1 MGCGSFWGCNIS
13 SVKGIA
19 MELKHVAIKNFK
31 GVRSVE
37 FPTNGAP
44 NALRAV
50 TALLGDNGSGKTS
63 VLQAIALTLSLATR
77 RTRNMASFSWHGFLP
92 ERVPSLGPTF
102 VELVVGFE
110 PEEVTLTSELFVAWQ
125 ESLPSD
131 RRQTMSIVPPSQHAE
146 VTLRLEQGRAHSP
159 QGFEAV
165 NQFLG
170 RYYVKALKDAR
181 PELKDNFAKLGDIFW
196 FDQHRNL
203 GTLMAENMAREG
215 RFVDGSWQAYG
226 PASDNGTHEGWQSG
240 VEQLREYLVGWWGFH
255 TTPGRRGKDFI
266 PLLQASLETV
276 FPGTRFVGIMPRGGV
291 TSPRAND
298 FYFLIDRDGRV
309 YDLAEMSSGEQ
320 AVFPVIYEFVRL
332 DIKRSIVLID
342 ELELHLHPPEQQ
354 RLLAALPRIGPDCQF
369 LITTH
374 SEFLSSAIP
383 NEQEVRL
390 ERGTR
395 CL

>member
-1 MGCGSFWGCNIS
+1 M
-13 SVKGIA
+13 K
-19 MELKHVAIKNFK
+19 LKHVVIRNFK
-31 GVRSVE
+31 GVHE
-37 FPTNGAP
+37 AAFPTAAAP
-44 NALRAV
+44 HALRSL

-77 RTRNMASFSWHGFLP
+77 RTRVIRYFNWHGFLP
-92 ERVPSLGPTF
+92 ERISSLGPTF
-102 VELVVGFE
+102 VELVVAFE
-110 PEEVTLTSELFVAWQ
+110 PEEIALTSDLFVAWQ
-125 ESLPSD
+125 ESLSSN
-131 RRQTMSIVPPSQHAE
+131 RRQTMQIVPPSRHSE
-146 VTLRLEQGRAHSP
+146 VTLRFEQGRVLSP
-159 QGFEAV
+159 QGYEAV

-170 RYYVKALKDAR
+170 RYYIRVLKDVR
-181 PELKDNFAKLGDIFW
+181 PEFKESFAKLGDVFW

-203 GTLMAENMAREG
+203 GSLMVDDMAGEDRRED
-215 RFVDGSWQAYG
+215 RRR
-226 PASDNGTHEGWQSG
+226 EGWQAG

-255 TTPGRRGKDFI
+255 TTPGRHGKDFI
-266 PLLQASLETV
+266 PLLEARFNNV
-276 FPGTRFVGIMPRGGV
+276 FPGTRFVGIMPRSGV
-291 TSPRAND
+291 TVPRAND

-320 AVFPVIYEFVRL
+320 AVFPVVYEFVRL
-332 DIKRSIVLID
+332 DIQRSVVLID

-354 RLLAALPRIGPDCQF
+354 RLLSALPKIGPDCQF

-390 ERGTR
+390 DRGTR

>member
-1 MGCGSFWGCNIS
+1 M
-13 SVKGIA
+13 K
-19 MELKHVAIKNFK
+19 LRHVVIKNFK
-31 GVRSVE
+31 GVREVE
-37 FPTNGAP
+37 FSTETPSHSP
-44 NALRAV
+44 RIL

-63 VLQAIALTLSLATR
+63 VLQAIALTLATATR
-77 RTRNMASFSWHGFLP
+77 RTRDMGSFSWHGFLP

-102 VELVVGFE
+102 VELTVAFE
-110 PEEVTLTSELFVAWQ
+110 KEEVTLTNDLFLEWQ
-125 ESLPSD
+125 ASLPSD
-131 RRQTMSIVPPSQHAE
+131 RRQLMKLVPPSRHDE
-146 VTLRLEQGRAHSP
+146 VTLQFEKGRVTSP
-159 QGFEAV
+159 QGYEAV

-170 RYYVKALKDAR
+170 RYYVKALKDIR
-181 PELKDNFAKLGDIFW
+181 PDLKDIFAKLGDIFW

-203 GTLMAENMAREG
+203 GSLMAEDKVGEG
-215 RFVDGSWQAYG
+215 VS
-226 PASDNGTHEGWQSG
+226 HEGWHAG

-255 TTPGRRGKDFI
+255 TTPGRGGRDFI
-266 PLLQASLETV
+266 PALQDCVATV
-276 FPGTRFVGIMPRGGV
+276 FPGTRFVGIMPRGQAA
-291 TSPRAND
+291 TPRAND

-320 AVFPVIYEFVRL
+320 AVFPLAYEFVRL
-332 DIKRSIVLID
+332 DIQRSIVLID

-354 RLLAALPRIGPDCQF
+354 RLLAALPRIGPNCQF

-390 ERGTR
+390 NGGVR

>member
-1 MGCGSFWGCNIS
+1 M
-13 SVKGIA
+13 K
-19 MELKHVAIKNFK
+19 LKHVVIENFK
-31 GVRSVE
+31 GVRSAE
-37 FPTNGAP
+37 FPTDAAP
-44 NALRAV
+44 HALRSL

-63 VLQAIALTLSLATR
+63 VLQAIALTLSMATR
-77 RTRNMASFSWHGFLP
+77 RTREMGAFSWHGFLP
-92 ERVPSLGPTF
+92 ERVPSLGQNF
-102 VELVVGFE
+102 VELVVAFE
-110 PEEVTLTSELFVAWQ
+110 PEEIALTSELFTAWQ
-125 ESLPSD
+125 ESLPPE
-131 RRQTMSIVPPSQHAE
+131 RRQTMRIVPPSQHSE
-146 VTLRLEQGRAHSP
+146 VTLRFEQGRPYSP

-170 RYYVKALKDAR
+170 RYYITVLKDSR
-181 PELKDNFAKLGDIFW
+181 PDLRVNYGKLGDIFW

-203 GTLMAENMAREG
+203 GTLMAEDMSREG
-215 RFVDGSWQAYG
+215 RFVDGHWQQYG
-226 PASDNGTHEGWQSG
+226 TGTENGGHEGWQAG

-266 PLLQASLETV
+266 PLLQASFETV
-276 FPGTRFVGIMPRGGV
+276 FPGTRFVGIMPRGGT

-298 FYFLIDRDGRV
+298 FYFLIDRDDRV

-320 AVFPVIYEFVRL
+320 AVFPLVYEFVRL
-332 DIKRSIVLID
+332 DIKRSVVLID

-390 ERGTR
+390 DRGNR

>member
-1 MGCGSFWGCNIS
+1 MKLN
-13 SVKGIA
+13 
-19 MELKHVAIKNFK
+19 HVLIKNFK
-31 GVRSVE
+31 GVREVE
-37 FPTNGAP
+37 FSMDTVHASGR
-44 NALRAV
+44 L

-63 VLQAIALTLSLATR
+63 ILQAIALTLSMATR
-77 RTRNMASFSWHGFLP
+77 RTRDLASFSWHGFLP
-92 ERVPSLGPTF
+92 ERVSSLGRTLI
-102 VELVVGFE
+102 ELEIAFE
-110 PEEVTLTSELFVAWQ
+110 PEEITLTDELFEAWQ
-125 ESLPSD
+125 ESLSSD
-131 RRQTMSIVPPSQHAE
+131 RRQLMKIVPPSLHTE
-146 VTLRLEQGRAHSP
+146 VKLRFEQGRVDSP

-170 RYYVKALKDAR
+170 RYYVRALRDTRPDLKDR
-181 PELKDNFAKLGDIFW
+181 LSKLGDIFW

-203 GTLMAENMAREG
+203 GSLIAD
-215 RFVDGSWQAYG
+215 DGG
-226 PASDNGTHEGWQSG
+226 LREGWQAG

-255 TTPGRRGKDFI
+255 TTPGRQGKDFI
-266 PLLQASLETV
+266 PSLEKLFETV
-276 FPGTRFVGIMPRGGV
+276 FPGTRFVGLMPRAGS
-291 TSPRAND
+291 TTPRANE
-298 FYFLIDRDGRV
+298 FYFLIDRDDRI

-320 AVFPVIYEFVRL
+320 AVFPLVYEFVRL

-383 NEQEVRL
+383 NEREVRL
-390 ERGTR
+390 AKGTR

>member
-1 MGCGSFWGCNIS
+1 M
-13 SVKGIA
+13 K
-19 MELKHVAIKNFK
+19 LKHVVIKNFK
-31 GVRSVE
+31 GIREVE
-37 FPTNGAP
+37 FPSDAAP
-44 NALRAV
+44 NALRSV
-50 TALLGDNGSGKTS
+50 TALLGDNGSGKTT
-63 VLQAIALTLSLATR
+63 VLQAIALALSMATR
-77 RTRNMASFSWHGFLP
+77 RTRDMASFNWHGFLP

-102 VELVVGFE
+102 VELVVAFE
-110 PEEVTLTSELFVAWQ
+110 PEEVVLTSDLFAAWQ

-131 RRQTMSIVPPSQHAE
+131 RRQTLRIVPPSQHTE
-146 VTLRLEQGRAHSP
+146 VTLRFEQGRIYSL

-170 RYYVKALKDAR
+170 RYYVKALRDER
-181 PELKDNFAKLGDIFW
+181 PELRDSFAKLGDVFW

-203 GTLMAENMAREG
+203 GTLMAEDISGEG
-215 RFVDGSWQAYG
+215 LS
-226 PASDNGTHEGWQSG
+226 HEGWHAG

-255 TTPGRRGKDFI
+255 KTPGRRGRDFI
-266 PLLQASLETV
+266 PLLQESLETV

-291 TSPRAND
+291 TTPRAND

-320 AVFPVIYEFVRL
+320 AVFPLVYEFVRL
-332 DIKRSIVLID
+332 DIKRSVVLID

-354 RLLAALPRIGPDCQF
+354 RLLAALPRVGPGCQF
-369 LITTH
+369 IITTH

-390 ERGTR
+390 DRGTR

>member
-1 MGCGSFWGCNIS
+1 M
-13 SVKGIA
+13 K
-19 MELKHVAIKNFK
+19 LKHVIVKNFK

-37 FPTNGAP
+37 FSTTAASQSPRP
-44 NALRAV
+44 L
-50 TALLGDNGSGKTS
+50 TALIGDNGSGKTTI
-63 VLQAIALTLSLATR
+63 LQAIALTLSLATR
-77 RTRNMASFSWHGFLP
+77 RTPRMAYFNWHGFLP

-102 VELVVGFE
+102 VELSVALDA
-110 PEEVTLTSELFVAWQ
+110 EEVALTSELFVAWQ
-125 ESLPSD
+125 ESLPSE
-131 RRQTMSIVPPSQHAE
+131 RRQTLRLVPPSQYPE
-146 VTLRLEQGRAHSP
+146 VTLRFEQGRVNSP

-170 RYYVKALKDAR
+170 RYYIKELRHTR
-181 PELKDNFAKLGDIFW
+181 PELKDSFAKLGDIFW

-203 GTLMAENMAREG
+203 GFLMSEDLIADARLREG
-215 RFVDGSWQAYG
+215 PQ
-226 PASDNGTHEGWQSG
+226 SDYAADEDRVREGWQAG

-255 TTPGRRGKDFI
+255 TTPGRRGKDFV
-266 PLLQASLETV
+266 PLLQASFETV

-320 AVFPVIYEFVRL
+320 AVFPLIYEFVRL
-332 DIKRSIVLID
+332 DIKRSVVLID

-354 RLLAALPRIGPDCQF
+354 RLLAALPKIGPDCQF
-369 LITTH
+369 FITTH

-383 NEQEVRL
+383 DEQEVRL
-390 ERGTR
+390 DRGTR

>member
-1 MGCGSFWGCNIS
+1 M
-13 SVKGIA
+13 K
-19 MELKHVAIKNFK
+19 LKHVAVRNFK
-31 GVRSVE
+31 GVRAVE
-37 FPTNGAP
+37 FPTDASP
-44 NALRAV
+44 NALRTL
-50 TALLGDNGSGKTS
+50 TALLGDNGSGKTT
-63 VLQAIALTLSLATR
+63 VLQAIALTLSMATR
-77 RTRNMASFSWHGFLP
+77 RTRDMASFRWHGFLP
-92 ERVPSLGPTF
+92 ERLPSLGPTF
-102 VELVVGFE
+102 VELVVAFE
-110 PEEVTLTSELFVAWQ
+110 PEEVALTSELFVAWQ
-125 ESLPSD
+125 ESLAAD
-131 RRQTMSIVPPSQHAE
+131 RRQTMRIVPPSEHLE
-146 VTLRLEQGRAHSP
+146 VTLRFEQGRVSSP

-170 RYYVKALKDAR
+170 RYYVNVLKDMR
-181 PELKDNFAKLGDIFW
+181 PEMADRFAKLGDIFW

-203 GTLMAENMAREG
+203 GTLMAGDMSMEG
-215 RFVDGSWQAYG
+215 RFV
-226 PASDNGTHEGWQSG
+226 NGRGEPYSTSRETAVREGWESG

-255 TTPGRRGKDFI
+255 TTHNRRGKDFI
-266 PLLQASLETV
+266 PLLQDLFDNV
-276 FPGTRFVGIMPRGGV
+276 FPGTRFIGIMPRAGT
-291 TSPRAND
+291 TSPRASD
-298 FYFLIDRDGRV
+298 FYFLIDRGGRV

-320 AVFPVIYEFVRL
+320 AVFPLVYEFVRL

-390 ERGTR
+390 DRGIR